1 MTGARAARIANSHVG
16 RTFTLARDAVR
27 VVDSAVDGA
36 GVTLA
41 AATALPRA
49 SSRRRRRFASGR
61 RERGVR
67 AERRW
72 GGIDAV

>member
-41 AATALPRA
+41 AADGAA
-49 SSRRRRRFASGR
+49 AGVVAAGDAFASGR
-61 RERGVR
+61 REARRSRGASVGR
-67 AERRW
+67 Y
-72 GGIDAV
+72 